1 MLLFDLGEGTL
12 LHIYFQ
18 FQHLM
23 NQGNSLLSCY
33 SNFYDVL
40 QFKMLQLQM
49 KDSQRRAIFFLDRD
63 VPQRANAWFM
73 NKSKI
78 ENKEKQ

>member
-1 MLLFDLGEGTL
+1 MLLFDLREGTL

-40 QFKMLQLQM
+40 QFKMLQLQI
-49 KDSQRRAIFFLDRD
+49 KDSQRRAIFFLDID
-63 VPQRANAWFM
+63 APQRANAWFM
-73 NKSKI
+73 NKTKI
-78 ENKEKQ
+78 MNKEKQ